1 MFYRNANALVLLLLF
16 GLLACPLFAAQKT
29 DVVYMQN
36 GDRVTGEIKSLFR
49 GRLEFK
55 TDHMGTLLID
65 WEDIREVV
73 SRTGQA
79 VELTSGQRYYG
90 PLERPE
96 AEDMVAVATEQGT
109 VALSVSDV
117 TNMYPVKASFW
128 ERLEL
133 SFRLGFNWDKSSEV
147 GKYNL
152 GAGAVFRDPDF
163 VSRARFTS
171 EFTTQK
177 ERDTS
182 TRANLNVSHLR
193 FLPDSRFRTYFGN
206 LDHNEALGIRLR
218 TLAGIGYGWFPL
230 RTTRSWFSL
239 MAGLAINHEI
249 PTSGRED
256 NTLEGV
262 LGASYEYFKFAVPK
276 KSLVS
281 DLLVYPSLTGDSRL
295 RAEFNTKFDL
305 ELISDLYWE
314 MELYTSYDS
323 DPISQ
328 DAETVDYGVNSSFAY
343 KF

>member
-1 MFYRNANALVLLLLF
+1 MHDRRAKALLLLVLTLVWG
-16 GLLACPLFAAQKT
+16 GLHAAPKT
-29 DVVYMQN
+29 DVVYMHN

-73 SRTGQA
+73 SKTGHA
-79 VELTSGQRYYG
+79 VELTNGQRFYG
-90 PLERPE
+90 PLEKADSP
-96 AEDMVAVATEQGT
+96 DMVTVATEQGT
-109 VALSVSDV
+109 VGLSVRDV

-128 ERLEL
+128 ERLEV
-133 SFRLGFNWDKSSEV
+133 SFKLGFNWDKSSEV

-152 GAGAVFRDPDF
+152 GVGGVYRDPDF
-163 VSRARFTS
+163 VTRARLSS

-177 ERDTS
+177 ERDTA
-182 TRANLNVSHLR
+182 TRAHFNASHLR
-193 FLPDSRFRTYFGN
+193 FLRNKQFRTYFGN

-230 RTTRSWFSL
+230 RTNRSWVSL
-239 MAGLAINHEI
+239 MAGLAVNHEL
-249 PTSGRED
+249 PTDGREET
-256 NTLEGV
+256 NLEGV

-281 DLLVYPSLTGDSRL
+281 DLIVYPSLTGGGRI
-295 RAEFNTKFDL
+295 RAEFTTNFDL
-305 ELISDLYWE
+305 ELISDLYWD
-314 MELYTSYDS
+314 MEFYTSYDS
-323 DPISQ
+323 NPISQ
-328 DAETVDYGVNSSFAY
+328 DAETVDYGINSSIAY

>member
-1 MFYRNANALVLLLLF
+1 MSKPLSYMLVVLILLSF
-16 GLLACPLFAAQKT
+16 THPAEAART
-29 DVVYMQN
+29 DVVYMRN

-73 SRTGQA
+73 SATGQSI
-79 VELTSGQRYYG
+79 ELTGGQRYYG
-90 PLERPE
+90 PLQKPE
-96 AEDMVAVATEQGT
+96 SAEMVSVATAQGT
-109 VALSVSDV
+109 VALPVKDI

-133 SFRLGFNWDKSSEV
+133 NFKLGFNWDKSSEV
-147 GKYNL
+147 GKYNI
-152 GAGAVFRDPDF
+152 GAGAVFRDPEF
-163 VSRARFTS
+163 VTRARFTS

-182 TRANLNVSHLR
+182 TRAHLNASHLR
-193 FLPDSRFRTYFGN
+193 FLPDKRFRNYFGN

-218 TLAGIGYGWFPL
+218 ALAGIGYGWIPL
-230 RTTRSWFSL
+230 RTNRSWFSY
-239 MAGLAINHEI
+239 MAGLAVNHEI
-249 PTSGRED
+249 PTNGSEES
-256 NTLEGV
+256 NVEGV

-281 DLLVYPSLTGDSRL
+281 DLLLYPSLTGGSRL
-295 RAEFNTKFDL
+295 RAEFTTTFDL
-305 ELISDLYWE
+305 ELISDFYWD
-314 MELYTSYDS
+314 MEFYTSYDS
-323 DPISQ
+323 DPITQ
-328 DAETVDYGVNSSFAY
+328 DAETVDYGVNSSVAY

>member
-1 MFYRNANALVLLLLF
+1 MLYRATKALIPFLLLA
-16 GLLACPLFAAQKT
+16 LLAGPLYAAPKT
-29 DVVYMQN
+29 DVVYMHN

-55 TDHMGTLLID
+55 TDHMGTVLID

-73 SRTGQA
+73 STTGHA
-79 VELTSGQRYYG
+79 VELTNGLRYYG
-90 PLERPE
+90 PLEKADVP
-96 AEDMVAVATEQGT
+96 DMVSVATEAGT

-133 SFRLGFNWDKSSEV
+133 SFKLGFNWDKSSEV

-163 VSRARFTS
+163 VTRARLTS

-177 ERDTS
+177 ERDTA
-182 TRANLNVSHLR
+182 TRAHFNASHLR
-193 FLPDSRFRTYFGN
+193 FVPARRFRTYFGN

-218 TLAGIGYGWFPL
+218 ALAGLGYGWFPL
-230 RTTRSWFSL
+230 RTNRAWMSV
-239 MAGLAINHEI
+239 MAGLAVNHEI
-249 PTSGRED
+249 PTDGSED
-256 NTLEGV
+256 NNLEGV

-281 DLLVYPSLTGDSRL
+281 DLLLYPSLTGESRW
-295 RAEFNTKFDL
+295 RAEFTTTFDL
-305 ELISDLYWE
+305 ELIADLYWD
-314 MELYTSYDS
+314 MEFYTSYDS
-323 DPISQ
+323 DPITR
-328 DAETVDYGVNSSFAY
+328 DAETVDYGVNSSIAY